1 MRPGAPCAA
10 AGGAP
15 CPGSITAFWTRPLSD
30 QRPPG
35 PGTSGSLP
43 NSSSRHARRTETASA
58 PSMPCEEGAG
68 SARRWRGG
76 YAVGHAQARW
86 ARRPGGGGRVCA
98 ARGGPGLGLRLQP
111 RAKSESGV
119 PRASAP
125 ALWAVPGSP
134 ALLRSP
140 VPLVSHAYISAQ
152 LPLCRQAPAPQLPLR
167 APQATQLRSK
177 TELPPHP

>member
-76 YAVGHAQARW
+76 NTRSATRRRGGRGARAVEGGS
-86 ARRPGGGGRVCA
+86 ARRGAAQGWASASSPARNPKVVSLAPALQLYGRFPGARHFCA
-98 ARGGPGLGLRLQP
+98 ARSL
-111 RAKSESGV
+111 S
-119 PRASAP
+119 
-125 ALWAVPGSP
+125 
-134 ALLRSP
+134 
-140 VPLVSHAYISAQ
+140 
-152 LPLCRQAPAPQLPLR
+152 
-167 APQATQLRSK
+167 
-177 TELPPHP
+177 